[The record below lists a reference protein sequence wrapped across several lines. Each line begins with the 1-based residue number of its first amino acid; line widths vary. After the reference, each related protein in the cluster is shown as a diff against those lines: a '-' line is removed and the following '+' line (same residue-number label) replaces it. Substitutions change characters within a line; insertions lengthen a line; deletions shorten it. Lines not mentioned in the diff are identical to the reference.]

1 MWGSAMAP
9 MHPTTKSRV
18 LVTGGSAGIGRA
30 CAARLAQ
37 DGCEVVT
44 FDLDAPS
51 RLQPRETFVAAD
63 LADEAETAKALAIAL
78 AGGPI
83 TRLVNNVGTV
93 RPGALEDAT
102 SADLAAVVSLNLRCA
117 IQCAQALLPGMK
129 AARFGRIVTISSRA
143 ALGKELRTVY
153 AATKAGLEGMTKVWA
168 LELGA
173 HGITANAV
181 GPGPIGTELF
191 HRVNPADSPRTK
203 AIIEGI
209 PVRRLG
215 TPEDVAHAVASLLDE
230 RAGFITGQVLYVC
243 GGMTVGN
250 AGA

>member
-1 MWGSAMAP
+1 MTGC
-9 MHPTTKSRV
+9 V
-18 LVTGGSAGIGRA
+18 LVTGASGGIGRA
-30 CAARLAQ
+30 TAVRLAAE
-37 DGCEVVT
+37 GYELVT
-44 FDLDAPS
+44 LDRAA
-51 RLQPRETFVAAD
+51 PRERLPAETWIEAD
-63 LADEAETAKALAIAL
+63 LASEDDTRRALALAIR
-78 AGGPI
+78 GRTI

-93 RPGALEDAT
+93 RPGSVEEAT
-102 SADLAAVVSLNLRCA
+102 SEDLAAVVGLNLRCTL
-117 IQCAQALLPGMK
+117 QCVQAVLPAMK
-129 AARFGRIVTISSRA
+129 AARFGRIVSISSRA

-153 AATKAGLEGMTKVWA
+153 AATKAGLHGMTKTWA

-173 HGITANAV
+173 HGITVNAV

-191 HRVNPADSPRTK
+191 HRVNPADSPRTR

-209 PVRRLG
+209 PVKRLG
-215 TPEDVAHAVASLLDE
+215 QPEDVAHAVASFLDE